1 MVSDLSGV
9 STREKLEML
18 VSKNRK
24 SGRRTAYG
32 WFLFSLFVTGW
43 IISSKMEP
51 ILELSEMKVAEG
63 VLVDFVDRKG
73 LRSYGPKIVLR
84 EDSGSAYAILANAAA
99 GDPYYTLVKQ
109 LKGKRIKVW
118 LQDTCRFGMFLCSP
132 SMNQLQ
138 YQDKVI
144 VDYNGF
150 VRINMEEFRGW
161 GIKGTIIFFVPL
173 LTFLLGLL
181 VLFLREKQ
189 AKRMRKEFEIKGI
202 GV

>member
-9 STREKLEML
+9 STREELEVL
-18 VSKNRK
+18 ISKTRK
-24 SGRRTAYG
+24 SGKKAAFG
-32 WFLFSLFVTGW
+32 WVLFSLFVTGW
-43 IISSKMEP
+43 IILSKMEP
-51 ILELSEMKVAEG
+51 ILELNEMEIAEG
-63 VLVDFVDRKG
+63 VLVDFVEREG
-73 LRSYGPKIVLR
+73 LRGYGPKIVLR
-84 EDSGSAYAILANAAA
+84 EDDGSTYAILANAAA
-99 GDPYYTLVKQ
+99 GNPHYTLVKQ
-109 LKGKRIKVW
+109 LEGSRIKVW
-118 LQDTCRFGMFLCSP
+118 LQDTCRFGGFLCSP

-161 GIKGTIIFFVPL
+161 GVKGTIIFFVPL